1 MGVQINTNERNM
13 EEFSKSEAGR
23 LLAEVFFREL
33 LFISGDE
40 NLSDKLVVRNHGMN
54 SRVLSQDVLDFQ
66 AEDLPGTS
74 KEWFILHLA
83 RNGIY
88 HQLPEFLFH
97 PISLSTPN
105 MTNNEVVEAMRANR
119 KKEADAIKFF
129 QPFDTE
135 FFLDGVNVFKRSLN
149 LFTNPYNSRI
159 LRGVGSL
166 FCPQEGLLNYGERY
180 RLFLFLCDTDKYK
193 ENLTKLESL
202 LDTVL
207 RVPVS
212 LQYKSHYIEESPY
225 KTLGDC
231 HLGVDSGLFGRFIGE
246 LDDVEAK
253 LCLEKGIESD
263 ILLKERTE
271 ALKFVLSFFIVSARR
286 VNVVYTIK
294 SNNGFVL
301 GTNFLG
307 YDTEL

>member
-1 MGVQINTNERNM
+1 MGTQINTNERHL

-23 LLAEVFFREL
+23 LLAEVFFREI

-40 NLSDKLVVRNHGMN
+40 NLSDKLVVNNHGMN
-54 SRVLSQDVLDFQ
+54 SRVQSQDVLDFQ
-66 AEDLPGTS
+66 TEDLPGTS

-97 PISLSTPN
+97 PISLSTPS

-119 KKEADAIKFF
+119 KKETAAIKFF

-149 LFTNPYNSRI
+149 LFTAPYDSRI
-159 LRGVGSL
+159 LRGVSSL
-166 FCPQEGLLNYGERY
+166 FCRQEGVLNHGERY
-180 RLFLFLCDTDKYK
+180 KLFLFLCDAEIYK
-193 ENLTKLESL
+193 ENLAKLEGL
-202 LDTVL
+202 LHTIL
-207 RVPVS
+207 RVHVS
-212 LQYKSHYIEESPY
+212 LQYKPHYIEEPPY
-225 KTLGDC
+225 KTLGNC
-231 HLGVDSGLFGRFIGE
+231 RLGVDAGLFGSFIGE

-253 LCLEKGIESD
+253 LCFEKGIESD
-263 ILLKERTE
+263 TLLKERTE
-271 ALKFVLSFFIVSARR
+271 SLRFVLSFFIVSARC
-286 VNVVYTIK
+286 VNVLYTIK

-307 YDTEL
+307 YDTDL